1 LRVKYDL
8 SALAARNGIRRRT
21 IALRSNP
28 PPSMYAGD
36 MFRAVYVPLID
47 LWTAAVPA
55 IAGEYERT
63 LSAMTADSASD
74 IEGEIAAAEQRAA
87 LLAVSVSPKIRGWV
101 SKVERWQRNQWTSAV
116 RLATRVDLSTLLG
129 PDDVRETVE
138 AFLAR
143 NVALVKDVSA
153 QARGRIADAVFRGL
167 TERKPA
173 RVVAEEISEAV
184 GMARKRALRIAADQN
199 SKLASALADERRRDA
214 GIQTWTW
221 LHSEKAKP
229 RLDHQARDGF
239 LYSDD
244 RADVGK
250 KIEGKTVRPLPPER
264 PGELPFCGCRSRAL
278 LVLP

>member
-1 LRVKYDL
+1 
-8 SALAARNGIRRRT
+8 
-21 IALRSNP
+21 
-28 PPSMYAGD
+28 MYAGD
-36 MFRAVYVPLID
+36 MFRAVYAPLID
-47 LWTAAVPA
+47 LWTAPIPA
-55 IAGEYERT
+55 IVAEYERT
-63 LSAMTADSASD
+63 LSAMTTDAASD

-87 LLAVSVSPKIRGWV
+87 LLAVSVSPRIRDWI

-116 RLATRVDLSTLLG
+116 RLATRVDLGTLLG
-129 PDDVRETVE
+129 PDDVRETVD

-173 RVVAEEISEAV
+173 RDVAKEIAEAV
-184 GMARKRALRIAADQN
+184 GMARKRALRIASDQN
-199 SKLASALADERRRDA
+199 SKLASALADERRRAA

-221 LHSEKAKP
+221 LHSEKANP
-229 RLDHQARDGF
+229 RPDHQARDGF
-239 LYSDD
+239 LYSDN

-250 KIEGKTVRPLPPER
+250 KIEGKTVRPLPSDR